1 MKTAIKLAIIYMGM
15 QILGVL
21 VITPFAMAYTF
32 IKQGSV
38 ETATSATLAP
48 AMLMGFLFM
57 GIYLWKKG
65 YLSGDKRM
73 FSLVSASFLA
83 WTVLLGGSSIFL
95 IDFLMSN
102 LSFLPDW
109 MGDAFNVLQSGWLGI
124 LCVSVLGP
132 ILEELLFRGAITK
145 ILLEKYSP
153 VKAILISGLIFGI
166 FHINPVQVVGAIIMG
181 VVFAWIYYKT
191 KSLVPCI
198 LIHILN
204 NSLSVYSSIQY
215 PDVDC
220 SNLLGEP
227 IYSICLLLSAIL
239 FLVSWRMM
247 STYRLPD
254 ISIQK

>member
-1 MKTAIKLAIIYMGM
+1 MGM

-38 ETATSATLAP
+38 GTATSATLAP

-181 VVFAWIYYKT
+181 VVLAWIYYKT